1 VEGEEAGKEEEVEEM
16 VEEEKVMVEV
26 EREEVEKG
34 MVEVVMEKEEEE
46 EGMVEVVMEKEE
58 EGKGMVEVVM
68 GREGEEEEMVVE
80 VMEKEGDRMEEK
92 EEAHHPE
99 EPEVLL
105 LLQEQDPQH
114 QRCQF
119 PEEPNSCHVVHLQ
132 KDAGN
137 HPNSMAKCCQT
148 PASQFVDRLPDLL
161 LRLLF

>member
-1 VEGEEAGKEEEVEEM
+1 
-16 VEEEKVMVEV
+16 MVEV
-26 EREEVEKG
+26 EREEVEKEMVEVVMEEEKGMVEVVTEKG
-34 MVEVVMEKEEEE
+34 MVEVVMEREEE
-46 EGMVEVVMEKEE
+46 K
-58 EGKGMVEVVM
+58 MVEVVM

-80 VMEKEGDRMEEK
+80 VMEKEGEEMEKEGDRMEEEE
-92 EEAHHPE
+92 EEAHHLE

>member
-26 EREEVEKG
+26 EREEVEK
-34 MVEVVMEKEEEE
+34 
-46 EGMVEVVMEKEE
+46 GMVEVVMEKEE

-148 PASQFVDRLPDLL
+148 PASQFVDRLPDLQ

>member
-1 VEGEEAGKEEEVEEM
+1 
-16 VEEEKVMVEV
+16 
-26 EREEVEKG
+26 
-34 MVEVVMEKEEEE
+34 
-46 EGMVEVVMEKEE
+46 
-58 EGKGMVEVVM
+58 
-68 GREGEEEEMVVE
+68 VVE
-80 VMEKEGDRMEEK
+80 VMEKEGEEMEKEGDQMEEK

-105 LLQEQDPQH
+105 LLQEQGPQH

-119 PEEPNSCHVVHLQ
+119 PEEPKSCHVVHLQ
-132 KDAGN
+132 KAAGN

>member
-1 VEGEEAGKEEEVEEM
+1 M
-16 VEEEKVMVEV
+16 V
-26 EREEVEKG
+26 
-34 MVEVVMEKEEEE
+34 
-46 EGMVEVVMEKEE
+46 
-58 EGKGMVEVVM
+58 
-68 GREGEEEEMVVE
+68 REGEEEEMVVE
-80 VMEKEGDRMEEK
+80 VMEKEGEEMEKEGEEKEGDRMEEK

-119 PEEPNSCHVVHLQ
+119 PEEPKSCHVVHLQ

-148 PASQFVDRLPDLL
+148 PASQFVDRLSDLL

>member
-1 VEGEEAGKEEEVEEM
+1 MVEVVMERE
-16 VEEEKVMVEV
+16 EEEKVMVEV
-26 EREEVEKG
+26 A
-34 MVEVVMEKEEEE
+34 MEKEEEE
-46 EGMVEVVMEKEE
+46 KVMMEV
-58 EGKGMVEVVM
+58 
-68 GREGEEEEMVVE
+68 
-80 VMEKEGDRMEEK
+80 VMEKEGDRMEE
-92 EEAHHPE
+92 EQEAHHPE

-148 PASQFVDRLPDLL
+148 PPSQFVDRLPDLL